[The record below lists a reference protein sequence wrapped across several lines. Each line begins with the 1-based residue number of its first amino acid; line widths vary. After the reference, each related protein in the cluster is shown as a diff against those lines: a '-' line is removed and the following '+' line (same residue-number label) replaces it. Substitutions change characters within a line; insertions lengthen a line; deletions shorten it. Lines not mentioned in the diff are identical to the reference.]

1 MIVMNKESFAK
12 ALKEAKSNSK
22 ERKFK
27 QSIDL
32 IVNLKGL
39 NPKKT
44 EEQVDFFATIPLD
57 LGKKQSICALVGPE
71 LFEEAKKVCD
81 EVIVQDDFIKFAK
94 DKKATK
100 ILARKHD
107 FFIAQA
113 NIMPQIASAFGRA
126 LGPKGKMPNPKAG
139 CIVPPKSNLKPLCD
153 KLQKTL
159 RISSKLQ
166 PIIQTSVGNE
176 KMDEGE
182 VIENAF
188 SLYDQIIHHLP
199 EEENNVKSVL
209 IKLTMGKPAK
219 VKA

>member
-1 MIVMNKESFAK
+1 MNKESFAN

-27 QSIDL
+27 QGIDL

-39 NPKKT
+39 NLKKA
-44 EEQVDFFATIPLD
+44 EEQVDFFASIPGS
-57 LGKKQSICALVGPE
+57 LGRKQTICAFVGPE
-71 LFEEAKKVCD
+71 LFEEAKNVCD

-94 DKKATK
+94 DKKAAK

-113 NIMPQIASAFGRA
+113 NIMPQIATAFGRA

-139 CIVPPKSNLKPLCD
+139 CIVPPKSNLKPLYD
-153 KLQKTL
+153 KLQKTI

-176 KMDEGE
+176 KMDEKE
-182 VIENAF
+182 ILENIA

-219 VKA
+219 VK